1 MDERDLIEK
10 LKKEIADTFNDKL
23 INSEVVKEKVK
34 KLSKKI
40 ATYIDANEI
49 SIESGRLLAQ
59 TFTEKINE
67 ELFENGKMSEEFA
80 KGVIKPN
87 IERNYEIVSGYTKDV
102 QDSLNKKAGI
112 SIKSQRANFNEER
125 ADNLCKKIAAK
136 DFEDTKWLLDEP
148 IVNSSQSIVDD
159 TIKVNAEFNSN
170 AGLESRIIRMEA
182 GNCCPYCAN
191 LVGTY
196 KYPEDT
202 EANPNVWKR
211 HRFCRCKLEH
221 ITKKGIKRI
230 NNDWNEEKHKKKR
243 RRELYK
249 KVDKL
254 DKTKRN
260 INKQT
265 IKEIEE
271 KNWSPEFKAKA
282 IKLYRDAHKKKV
294 EFSSHAIARGLD
306 RAINKAGLTEE
317 DLINIA
323 KSKPKYT
330 QGSGRLI
337 YCSKNIYLVRDMETG
352 DFVSILERDLPR
364 KDWIE
369 ING

>member
-1 MDERDLIEK
+1 MEERDLIEK
-10 LKKEIADTFNDKL
+10 LKKEIADTFDDKL
-23 INSEVVKEKVK
+23 VNSKVVKEKVK
-34 KLSKKI
+34 KLSKKL
-40 ATYIDANEI
+40 ATYIDTNEI

-112 SIKSQRANFNEER
+112 SIKSQRANFDEKR
-125 ADNLCKKIAAK
+125 ADNLCNKLASK

-148 IVNSSQSIVDD
+148 IVNTSQSIVDD

-254 DKTKRN
+254 NKAKRN

-271 KNWSPEFKAKA
+271 KNWNPEFKAKA
-282 IKLYRDAHKKKV
+282 IKFYRDAHKKGV
-294 EFSSHAIARGLD
+294 EFSSHGIARGFD
-306 RAINKAGLTEE
+306 RAINESGLTEM

-323 KSKPKYT
+323 KSKPKYI
-330 QGSGRLI
+330 QNDGNLVYSG
-337 YCSKNIYLVRDMETG
+337 KNIYLVRNIKTG
-352 DFVSILERDLPR
+352 DFKTVLIRKEPR
-364 KDWIE
+364 KDWRKIDE
-369 ING
+369 

>member
-10 LKKEIADTFNDKL
+10 LKKEIADTFDDKL
-23 INSEVVKEKVK
+23 VNSEVVKEKVK

-40 ATYIDANEI
+40 ATYIDTNEI

-59 TFTEKINE
+59 TFKEKINE

-112 SIKSQRANFNEER
+112 SIKSQRAKFNEKK
-125 ADNLCKKIAAK
+125 ADNLCEKLAEK
-136 DFEDTKWLLDEP
+136 DFEDTKWLLHET
-148 IVNSSQSIVDD
+148 IVNNSQSIVDD
-159 TIKVNAEFNSN
+159 AIKENAEFNSN
-170 AGLESRIIRMEA
+170 AGLESRIVRTEA
-182 GNCCPYCAN
+182 GNCCPYCAG

-243 RRELYK
+243 LKLNEEPKTLK
-249 KVDKL
+249 KDDV
-254 DKTKRN
+254 KTKNFTSGSGKNYPIRLNGSEHVKFADDYIKNVTVIAGKGTSTQIRDINRLSN
-260 INKQT
+260 IYNMPKKSWQKVSGIT
-265 IKEIEE
+265 RIYYNNEKIKVEVHWYEANGKRYEVKLIKEFENE
-271 KNWSPEFKAKA
+271 S
-282 IKLYRDAHKKKV
+282 
-294 EFSSHAIARGLD
+294 
-306 RAINKAGLTEE
+306 
-317 DLINIA
+317 
-323 KSKPKYT
+323 
-330 QGSGRLI
+330 
-337 YCSKNIYLVRDMETG
+337 
-352 DFVSILERDLPR
+352 
-364 KDWIE
+364 
-369 ING
+369 

>member
-10 LKKEIADTFNDKL
+10 LKKEIAETFNDKL
-23 INSEVVKEKVK
+23 VNSKIVQEKAV
-34 KLSKKI
+34 KLSKKL
-40 ATYIDANEI
+40 ASYIDANEI
-49 SIESGRLLAQ
+49 SIESGKLLSQ
-59 TFTEKINE
+59 TLTEKISE

-80 KGVIKPN
+80 KGVIKPS

-112 SIKSQRANFNEER
+112 NIKSQRAKFNEER
-125 ADNLCKKIAAK
+125 ADNLCEKLAEK
-136 DFEDTKWLLDEP
+136 DFQDTKWLLDEP
-148 IVNSSQSIVDD
+148 IVNTSQSMVDD

-170 AGLESRIIRMEA
+170 AGLESRIVRMEA
-182 GNCCPYCAN
+182 GNCCPYCAD

-202 EANPNVWKR
+202 EAKPDVWKR
-211 HRFCRCKLEH
+211 HRSCRCKLEH

-271 KNWSPEFKAKA
+271 KNWNPEFKAKA

>member
-1 MDERDLIEK
+1 MEERDLIEK
-10 LKKEIADTFNDKL
+10 LKKEIADTFDDKL
-23 INSEVVKEKVK
+23 VNSKVVKEKVK
-34 KLSKKI
+34 KLSKKL
-40 ATYIDANEI
+40 ATYIDTNEI

-112 SIKSQRANFNEER
+112 SIKSQRANFDEKR
-125 ADNLCKKIAAK
+125 ADNLCNKLASK

-148 IVNSSQSIVDD
+148 IVNTSQSIVDD

-230 NNDWNEEKHKKKR
+230 NNDWNEEKHKKERIDLQVK
-243 RRELYK
+243 EEISK
-249 KVDKL
+249 KSIHEITSYLNKKNL
-254 DKTKRN
+254 F
-260 INKQT
+260 INKDLNDVYEKAKAGQVHGGIYKDA
-265 IKEIEE
+265 IKKNKARLEKSIRSHYKQVAIHEKKIENPSLYD
-271 KNWSPEFKAKA
+271 KNWSQKSQQEK
-282 IKLYRDAHKKKV
+282 
-294 EFSSHAIARGLD
+294 EGLI
-306 RAINKAGLTEE
+306 RKW
-317 DLINIA
+317 
-323 KSKPKYT
+323 
-330 QGSGRLI
+330 
-337 YCSKNIYLVRDMETG
+337 
-352 DFVSILERDLPR
+352 ERDKQRNAEQALVESQLWKER
-364 KDWIE
+364 Y
-369 ING
+369 NG